1 MRLADP
7 GTGPVAAIAAGLR
20 AASHEIAVVIPV
32 DMPLLTAAASARAR
46 SPRAA
51 MRRLAQHGPLPC
63 AVARRALPAFET
75 DERRLRAV
83 LAGLDTAR
91 VELDAALLAQ
101 REYSGR
107 PRYARTMSGV
117 FRVGGDEYDSFM
129 GRYSRGLAPLF
140 ADFAGVGPGDRVLDV
155 GAGTG
160 AAYHGAALA
169 AALPP
174 RRSSRRPSSPRS
186 LRERF
191 PGLEVEQAPAESIP
205 FADGVFDAALAQ
217 LVVAFMADAPA
228 AIAEMA
234 RVARRVAVCMWGV
247 AEVDMFAA
255 IDKAAAAVG
264 ASSATEPRR
273 YRTPQ
278 ELHDLLAPHG
288 EVEAAEL
295 DVTAGYRD
303 FDEFWEV
310 LGRGVGPVGAWLAS
324 LDGGRRE
331 QARAELHGALGGP
344 EGPFE
349 LKARAFAAAV
359 TPA

>member
-1 MRLADP
+1 
-7 GTGPVAAIAAGLR
+7 
-20 AASHEIAVVIPV
+20 
-32 DMPLLTAAASARAR
+32 
-46 SPRAA
+46 
-51 MRRLAQHGPLPC
+51 
-63 AVARRALPAFET
+63 
-75 DERRLRAV
+75 
-83 LAGLDTAR
+83 
-91 VELDAALLAQ
+91 
-101 REYSGR
+101 
-107 PRYARTMSGV
+107 MSGV
-117 FRVGGDEYDSFM
+117 FRVGGDEYDNFM
-129 GRYSRGLAPLF
+129 GRYSRVLAPLF
-140 ADFAGVGPGDRVLDV
+140 VDFAGVRPGDRVLDV

-160 AAYHGAALA
+160 ALTEALLAHGISA
-169 AALPP
+169 AAVD
-174 RRSSRRPSSPRS
+174 PSPEFAAV

-255 IDKAAAAVG
+255 IDRAAAAVG
-264 ASSATEPRR
+264 ASRAAEPRR

-278 ELHDLLAPHG
+278 ELRDLLAPHG

-303 FDEFWEV
+303 FDEFWQA
-310 LGRGVGPVGAWLAS
+310 LDRGVGPAGQWLES
-324 LDGGRRE
+324 LDAAQRDRARE
-331 QARAELHGALGGP
+331 ELFGQLGSP

-349 LKARAFAAAV
+349 LKARAFAAAT

>member
-1 MRLADP
+1 
-7 GTGPVAAIAAGLR
+7 
-20 AASHEIAVVIPV
+20 
-32 DMPLLTAAASARAR
+32 
-46 SPRAA
+46 
-51 MRRLAQHGPLPC
+51 
-63 AVARRALPAFET
+63 
-75 DERRLRAV
+75 
-83 LAGLDTAR
+83 
-91 VELDAALLAQ
+91 
-101 REYSGR
+101 
-107 PRYARTMSGV
+107 MSGV

-129 GRYSRGLAPLF
+129 GRYSRVLAPLF

-160 AAYHGAALA
+160 ALTTALLSRGASA
-169 AALPP
+169 AAVD
-174 RRSSRRPSSPRS
+174 PSPEFATV

-310 LGRGVGPVGAWLAS
+310 LGRGVGPAGQWLAS
-324 LDGGRRE
+324 LDAGRRE

-344 EGPFE
+344 EGSFE